1 MNCYYVKLALF
12 IFKITSNIFNKTAKM
27 RKFNNI
33 LNILLKFSLKETKM
47 KAILLKQKYTSMN
60 KIIFIGRIILLLQKH
75 NTTETVG
82 HTLRKTLCQ
91 YYARYSSCLCTLWT

>member
-1 MNCYYVKLALF
+1 
-12 IFKITSNIFNKTAKM
+12 M

-47 KAILLKQKYTSMN
+47 KAIQKQKYTSMN

-75 NTTETVG
+75 NTTETVE

-91 YYARYSSCLCTLWT
+91 YYARYSSCLCTLWTQNPFVVNPSQGHCVERLVAEGNQ

>member
-1 MNCYYVKLALF
+1 MICYYVKLALF
-12 IFKITSNIFNKTAKM
+12 IFKITSNIFNETAKM
-27 RKFNNI
+27 REFNNI
-33 LNILLKFSLKETKM
+33 LNILLFSLKETKI
-47 KAILLKQKYTSMN
+47 KAISLKQKYTSMT

-75 NTTETVG
+75 NTTETVE